1 MTEVK
6 SIKTRTQR
14 AAETR
19 GRILDAARELF
30 ITNGYGATNLQE
42 VADRAGVAI
51 QTIYF
56 VFGNKRKLLKELVDV
71 TIAGD
76 DEPIVT
82 MDRPWLREALASKTA
97 EALLRAHVRGVG
109 EVLHRV
115 AAITD
120 MVATAVASD
129 AEIAQLWPDGER
141 PRLQVQTTVAE
152 AIVTKPDARAGITAE
167 TAADILFALLS
178 PALYLL
184 FVRERGWSTERWQ
197 QWTFDTLRAQLC
209 AP

>member
-1 MTEVK
+1 VTEVK
-6 SIKTRTQR
+6 GVKKRTQR

-19 GRILDAARELF
+19 ERILDAARDLF
-30 ITNGYGATNLQE
+30 VTNGYGATNLQE

-76 DEPIVT
+76 DEPIAT
-82 MDRPWLREALASKTA
+82 MDRPWFREALASETA
-97 EALLRAHVRGVG
+97 DALLRAYVRGVG
-109 EVLHRV
+109 QVLHRV

-129 AEIAQLWPDGER
+129 AEIGQLWPDGEQ
-141 PRLQVQTTVAE
+141 PRLRVHTTVAE
-152 AIVTKPDARAGITAE
+152 AMVAKPGARAGITAE
-167 TAADILFALLS
+167 TAADVLFALLS

-184 FVRERGWSTERWQ
+184 FVHERGWPPERWQ

-209 AP
+209 SL

>member
-1 MTEVK
+1 MAEVK
-6 SIKTRTQR
+6 SMKTRTQR

-76 DEPIVT
+76 DESIAT
-82 MDRPWLREALASKTA
+82 MDRPWFREALESKTA
-97 EALLRAHVRGVG
+97 DALLRAHVQGVG

-120 MVATAVASD
+120 MVATAAASD
-129 AEIAQLWPDGER
+129 AEVAQLWPDGER

-152 AIVTKPDARAGITAE
+152 TMVTKPGARAGITAE

-184 FVRERGWSTERWQ
+184 LVRERGWPPERWQ

>member
-1 MTEVK
+1 MAEVK
-6 SIKTRTQR
+6 GVQKRTQR

-30 ITNGYGATNLQE
+30 VTNGYGATNLQE

-71 TIAGD
+71 TIAGN
-76 DEPIVT
+76 DEPIAT
-82 MDRPWLREALASKTA
+82 MDRPWFREALASQTA
-97 EALLRAHVRGVG
+97 DALLRAHVRGVG

-141 PRLQVQTTVAE
+141 PRLQVHTTVAE
-152 AIVTKPDARAGITAE
+152 AMVTKPGARAGITAE

-184 FVRERGWSTERWQ
+184 FVQERGWPPERWQ

-209 AP
+209 AL